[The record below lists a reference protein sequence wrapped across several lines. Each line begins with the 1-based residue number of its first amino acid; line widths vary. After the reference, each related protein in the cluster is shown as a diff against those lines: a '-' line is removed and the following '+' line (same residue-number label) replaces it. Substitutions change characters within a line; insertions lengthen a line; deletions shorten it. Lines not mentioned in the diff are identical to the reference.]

1 MSYGTFSEYLCDH
14 AADEGEGS
22 LLDGTPLSE
31 DIPYASPVLTD
42 LGHVRDVTLGSS
54 PNGNA
59 DANSQ
64 YYW

>member
-1 MSYGTFSEYLCDH
+1 MTYDAFSEYLSDH
-14 AADEGEGS
+14 AVDEGKGT
-22 LLDGTPLSE
+22 LPDGPPLSE
-31 DIPYASPVLTD
+31 DIPYVSPVLID